1 MKRITDIC
9 FSILLLL
16 FFLPIGLVIALL
28 IATGSSGGVFYRQQ
42 RIGLNG
48 KPFLLLK
55 FRSMKVNADK
65 SGKLTVGM
73 RDSRITRIGYFIR
86 KFKLDEFPQFINV
99 LKGEMSI
106 VGPRPEVPEYVQLY
120 NDEQRR
126 ILNVKP
132 GITDYASLTYF
143 SENEL
148 LAKSDNPE
156 RTYIEEIMPAKIK
169 LNEKYITNPT
179 FRQDIKIMW
188 LTFRKIMRV

>member
-1 MKRITDIC
+1 
-9 FSILLLL
+9 
-16 FFLPIGLVIALL
+16 
-28 IATGSSGGVFYRQQ
+28 
-42 RIGLNG
+42 
-48 KPFLLLK
+48 
-55 FRSMKVNADK
+55 MKVNADK

-132 GITDYASLTYF
+132 GITDYASLAYF

-179 FRQDIKIMW
+179 FGQDIKIMW